1 VISQANVTATT
12 APSNGNPT
20 RKARVSRRTGSR
32 TCKNFE
38 RGRLATKAVSASSSS
53 SFTRRRTHRPSFIG
67 LERPGRAPIVSIEPE
82 EASCSFVV
90 MFLTAWVAD
99 RAGRVAVDQV
109 HQCSLQMDCTTCSS
123 SQTTFDRE
131 RR

>member
-1 VISQANVTATT
+1 
-12 APSNGNPT
+12 
-20 RKARVSRRTGSR
+20 
-32 TCKNFE
+32 
-38 RGRLATKAVSASSSS
+38 
-53 SFTRRRTHRPSFIG
+53 
-67 LERPGRAPIVSIEPE
+67 
-82 EASCSFVV
+82 V

-131 RR
+131 RRWNGVARGHGRAEGSPGRRRPRLL